1 MGHNMPKIQAQTL
14 RCKTDT
20 TLMEI
25 YRRII
30 HVIEAGVIFGAYFLC
45 VIQINVVE
53 GSIE

>member
-1 MGHNMPKIQAQTL
+1 MSHYMPKFLAQRL

-25 YRRII
+25 YQRII
-30 HVIEAGVIFGAYFLC
+30 TIIDAGVILRAHFLS

>member
-1 MGHNMPKIQAQTL
+1 MSHYMPKFQAQRL

-30 HVIEAGVIFGAYFLC
+30 IIIDAGVILRPHFLS

-53 GSIE
+53 G

>member
-1 MGHNMPKIQAQTL
+1 MSHNMPKFQAPTL

-25 YRRII
+25 YQRII
-30 HVIEAGVIFGAYFLC
+30 TIIDEGVILRTHFFS

-53 GSIE
+53 GSIV